1 MQLCA
6 PKSIVSVSVPDE
18 QFIPLRLIRGRKNEA
33 PAWRLKHDWLIQMTK
48 AKISS
53 NVVLGL
59 PQLCESVF
67 QKSEEITQLNESKVF
82 RSWSSSLIDLDF
94 QTWRHSFA
102 RRFGEFVATR
112 LELKQALKRALVL
125 RSSSGTIICRRWQE
139 CDLSTSVGKP
149 NWFAQTEPKQFL
161 DSLRD
166 LTLLKAVFLTPR
178 IRLFVYQSKLNP
190 HDHLEKTR
198 KADPLRSSH
207 FLWDRGQHGAWF
219 HQNALIHP
227 RLPWMVLCCNQ
238 CVL

>member
-1 MQLCA
+1 MWECFSE
-6 PKSIVSVSVPDE
+6 KRRNHSIKREQSISKLKLKFNWPGLSNLETLFCETLWWICCHKTGAEASVE
-18 QFIPLRLIRGRKNEA
+18 
-33 PAWRLKHDWLIQMTK
+33 T
-48 AKISS
+48 
-53 NVVLGL
+53 
-59 PQLCESVF
+59 C
-67 QKSEEITQLNESKVF
+67 
-82 RSWSSSLIDLDF
+82 
-94 QTWRHSFA
+94 
-102 RRFGEFVATR
+102 TR
-112 LELKQALKRALVL
+112 L